1 MRPRRSAAWGTAQA
15 FGLMLAFSLLG
26 IVFTSLVIEGALIGA
41 GLFLVYRL
49 GVVRMVL
56 TRHHRVGIGL
66 SRDGDMAGALAA
78 FQRSQ
83 VFWEQYAWLDKRRGW
98 LMGASISW
106 PFAALAAYNQGYCHH
121 QMGDNEAAISI
132 LDEALIR
139 WPGLGPARELKGALL
154 SQPKLPEVNWDGLL
168 ED

>member
-1 MRPRRSAAWGTAQA
+1 
-15 FGLMLAFSLLG
+15 MLAFCLVS
-26 IVFTSLVIEGALIGA
+26 IAFTSLVIEGALIGA

-66 SRDGDMAGALAA
+66 SRDGDFAGALAA
-78 FQRSQ
+78 FQKSEA
-83 VFWEQYAWLDKRRGW
+83 FWQQHAWLDKRRGW
-98 LMGASISW
+98 LMGASVPW
-106 PFAALAAYNQGYCHH
+106 PFAALAAYNQGYCRHR
-121 QMGDNEAAISI
+121 MGDNEAAIAI

-139 WPGLGPARELKGALL
+139 WPKLGPARELKGALL
-154 SQPKLPEVNWDGLL
+154 SQPKLPEADWSGLM